1 MDFEPTE
8 INWLELSDAVSRLK
22 KFSKNTHVIIYPEFW
37 SDLDTVLDSIEKFT
51 EDLL

>member
-8 INWLELSDAVSRLK
+8 INWIGLSDAVSRLK

-37 SDLDTVLDSIEKFT
+37 SDLDIVLDSIEKFT

>member
-8 INWLELSDAVSRLK
+8 INWVELSDAVSRLK
-22 KFSKNTHVIIYPEFW
+22 NFSENSHVIIYPEFW
-37 SDLDTVLDSIEKFT
+37 SDLDIVLDSIEKFT

>member
-8 INWLELSDAVSRLK
+8 INWVELSDAVSRLK
-22 KFSKNTHVIIYPEFW
+22 NFSKNSHVIIYPEFW
-37 SDLDTVLDSIEKFT
+37 SDLDLALDAIEKFT